1 MPFPIAA
8 AIAGG
13 AMMEGIFNGISN
25 NNAKEVADMQIKAQN
40 KMMDKQQKYNNANS
54 VNAYANAVQGAKL
67 AGLNPAMMGQTNP
80 QAATVSQGTAAKA
93 ENVELN
99 AANALTL
106 AQAKQIEAETAKTDA
121 ETQAIQNTNDEWNAA
136 NDAAK
141 TGIMQDFNT
150 EIEDLEKTLK
160 NTKPDTENYNKIS
173 GRINEVRKMRDRLS
187 DDSYRGAVGILKG
200 TSAARGNTKERM
212 GILTEFLNGVIDRS
226 VALKKLDNGTVDALA
241 EMPTLTKNKLAK
253 DIKHVDQM
261 IAESESKEKLNDQTV
276 NLMAKQIEKIG
287 QDILD
292 FQLSNENYVRFMAE
306 FATKEV
312 KDKDGNVIR
321 TEPDEAKRE
330 LYKKHIL
337 NNLTDTEK
345 RKWAYDTG
353 SKVISGVATG
363 GTAGAI
369 MGAGGKLM
377 NGTIKKKS
385 GMDQFDDYIKTGQK
399 IRTADQKV
407 GPYQPYK
414 TPLPKNTDMDNYF
427 KKYHKRGFP
436 NEDEWNSKYG
446 W

>member
-40 KMMDKQQKYNNANS
+40 QMMDKQQRYNNANS

-67 AGLNPAMMGQTNP
+67 AGLNPAMMGEANP

-106 AQAKQIEAETAKTDA
+106 AQAKQIEAETAKTTA
-121 ETQAIQNTNDEWNAA
+121 ETQAIENTNDEWNAA

-141 TGIMQDFNT
+141 TGIMEDFNT
-150 EIEDLEKTLK
+150 EIDYLEKALK
-160 NTKPDTENYNKIS
+160 GTKPDTEQFNKIN

-187 DDSYRGAVGILKG
+187 DDNYRGAVGILKG

-212 GILTEFLNGVIDRS
+212 GILTEFLNGSIDRS
-226 VALKKLDNGTVDALA
+226 VAIKKLDNGTVDALA
-241 EMPTLTKNKLAK
+241 QMPKLTKDKLSE
-253 DIKHVDQM
+253 DITHVQQL
-261 IAESESKEKLNDQTV
+261 IAESQSKEKLNDQTV

-292 FQLSNENYVRFMAE
+292 FQLSNENYVRFMADN
-306 FATKEV
+306 A
-312 KDKDGNVIR
+312 
-321 TEPDEAKRE
+321 PDEKQRE
-330 LYKKHIL
+330 LYKKTIL
-337 NNLTDTEK
+337 KNLTDTEK

-353 SKVISGVATG
+353 SRVISGVATG

-369 MGAGGKLM
+369 MGAGSKLI
-377 NGTIKKKS
+377 NGTTKKKG
-385 GMDQFDDYIKTGQK
+385 GMETFDDYIKAGQK
-399 IRTADQKV
+399 IRNAQKAIPKYST
-407 GPYQPYK
+407 PYPSGVQSI
-414 TPLPKNTDMDNYF
+414 NF
-427 KKYHKRGFP
+427 KKK
-436 NEDEWNSKYG
+436 
-446 W
+446 